1 MEDATITEKTE
12 SLIKERFPS
21 VVDTDDLIFELGK
34 QTVKAINYEKLLNSM
49 VHKTQ
54 ELSAATS
61 EVARTKSN
69 IEAEKQELQKSNALY
84 QENNR
89 KLDAALVQIR
99 NEKEQVGNEKVALE
113 KVILEKD
120 KQQSETIDKVAVL
133 SESNK
138 MYEENNRKLDAEIVR
153 LGEEIARLNTLKDEE
168 IASLTNGLARKDEEI
183 KLLKQKK
190 KPVKKRTK

>member
-1 MEDATITEKTE
+1 MEDATITQKGEP
-12 SLIKERFPS
+12 LVKERFPS

-34 QTVKAINYEKLLNSM
+34 QTVKAVNYEKLLNSM
-49 VHKTQ
+49 IQKTQ
-54 ELSAATS
+54 ALSAATS
-61 EVARTKSN
+61 EVAQTKSN
-69 IEAEKQELQKSNALY
+69 MEAEKQELQKSNVLY

-99 NEKEQVGNEKVALE
+99 NEKGQVGNEKAALE
-113 KVILEKD
+113 KIIFEKD
-120 KQQSETIDKVAVL
+120 QQQSEAIHKIAVL

-138 MYEENNRKLDAEIVR
+138 MCEENNRKLDAEIVR